1 MVWKITVYIVVNC
14 KQIAANWGLLVMYL
28 DIFCL
33 GVHGW
38 NHHDQIGAIAILDYK
53 KWCIGKKKK
62 IIFWINTKIKFF
74 ILSNWNAFSTDKT

>member
-1 MVWKITVYIVVNC
+1 MVWKITVYIYIVVNC

-62 IIFWINTKIKFF
+62 DNFLNKYENKVFHSF
-74 ILSNWNAFSTDKT
+74 